1 MTELKLNK
9 SESLRPPDYSD
20 AGNASV
26 FSRLYR
32 NDLIYTDALGWLW
45 WNGRRWERDEHR
57 AVSWAI
63 ALSER
68 MLAEARELSVG
79 THGQSR
85 GPSGAIKWAPRGNH
99 AKGCCRFQNGREAYC
114 DFRI

>member
-1 MTELKLNK
+1 MTELKLSK

-20 AGNASV
+20 AGNAGV

-57 AVSWAI
+57 ALSWAI
-63 ALSER
+63 ALSEANAGR
-68 MLAEARELSVG
+68 SPRTEPERHDEADGG
-79 THGQSR
+79 TD
-85 GPSGAIKWAPRGNH
+85 A
-99 AKGCCRFQNGREAYC
+99 GCA
-114 DFRI
+114 